1 VFSTLNIALEN
12 INVATSLVVSA
23 DAAGTPTKVREIR
36 NDYTMKLAAF
46 RQTTVHF
53 YPRNYTT
60 SK

>member
-53 YPRNYTT
+53 
-60 SK
+60 